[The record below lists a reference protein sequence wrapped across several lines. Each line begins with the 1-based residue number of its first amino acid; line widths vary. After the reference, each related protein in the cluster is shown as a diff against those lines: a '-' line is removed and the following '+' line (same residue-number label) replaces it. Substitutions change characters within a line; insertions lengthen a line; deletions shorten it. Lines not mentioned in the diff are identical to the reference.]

1 VALQPDS
8 FYEHALL
15 AADAEHRLSLSRM
28 TGWEISPF
36 EPTGLLV
43 SPLRPPSLPEKARH
57 GEDASDCNSCKAR
70 DQGVWLNRHW
80 RLSRI
85 RGVGVPLVLM
95 LHPRDHFDLD
105 VLPDDLAGEMGVLTA
120 HIARHIESVANI
132 ARAHVY
138 RIGDGG
144 VHLHVW
150 FFARPLGQSQLY
162 GSWMVVWDDLL
173 PEYPDAVAQA
183 DGETVADG
191 LCRSYGGWR
200 GPDHSG
206 TAER

>member
-1 VALQPDS
+1 MALQPDD
-8 FYEHALL
+8 FYQHALS
-15 AADAEHRLSLSRM
+15 AADAEQRLPLSRM

-36 EPTGLLV
+36 EPVGLRV
-43 SPLRPPSLPEKARH
+43 SPLRPPALPEKARE
-57 GEDASDCNSCKAR
+57 GEDPSACSSCKKS
-70 DQGVWLNRHW
+70 DQGIWLNDHW

-85 RGVGVPLVLM
+85 PGVGVPLVLM
-95 LHPRDHFDLD
+95 LHPRDHYDLAD
-105 VLPDDLAGEMGVLTA
+105 LPDELAGEMGVLTT
-120 HIARHIESVANI
+120 HIARHIESVANV

-183 DGETVADG
+183 DAEMVADALG
-191 LCRSYGGWR
+191 ASYGGRR

-206 TAER
+206 ITER